1 MWICMCVCVHF
12 NVNWPDMLP
21 LLPDEMSFMRPELPF
36 IEVLPP
42 DADPGGGVVTENP
55 QYTLCLCVVV
65 CDVVQYGKP

>member
-1 MWICMCVCVHF
+1 
-12 NVNWPDMLP
+12 MLP

-55 QYTLCLCVVV
+55 HYTQCLCDVMCNVVKN
-65 CDVVQYGKP
+65 GKPSLYIGVMSIKCTV